1 MLNVYNYYLQDYVSR
16 SPRYSTHKK
25 RELRDI
31 YKNIVKMSASEPLY
45 KIELSENKQRC
56 ALSIKESALTLK
68 DINQKLQATPML
80 HNAGVLSSSPDEVQ
94 VALLHRMELSEF
106 PENSRFD
113 VEVTDMAS
121 GQKNIGVLLP
131 SETVP
136 LPEGSY
142 SFTVSFEQEQYSF
155 RFNVAADSSAF
166 DLQSKLADFIN
177 KTGIGLDAQ
186 VGYHKTT
193 GVSRLELTAR
203 QTGIYGKSSFTLKD
217 TAKPEAA
224 EAGLVEYFG
233 LDRMFTPAQNARYS
247 INGITY
253 ESPENK
259 VSYDDTLLLSF
270 RSVTESPVTIRPVP
284 DHAGVYDALEEFTVS
299 YNRLIEAG
307 RATIQEN
314 KSSAFLLKGLS
325 HLVASHYSSLS
336 AIGISADEEGY
347 LTLDSEKVNRATVSG
362 DAETVLRTDAS
373 FLKAL
378 DNRLESIILNPMR
391 FVDKKLVAYPDP
403 SAPLSERTSP
413 YTTSIYSGMLFNNY
427 C

>member
-31 YKNIVKMSASEPLY
+31 YKNIMKMSASEPLY
-45 KIELSENKQRC
+45 KIDLSESKQIC
-56 ALSIKESALTLK
+56 ALSIKESALALK
-68 DINQKLQATPML
+68 DVNHKLQDTPML
-80 HNAGVLSSSPDEVQ
+80 HNAGVHSSDSASVQ
-94 VALLHRMELSEF
+94 ATLLHRMELSEF
-106 PENSRFD
+106 PEHARYD
-113 VEVTDMAS
+113 VEVTGLAS
-121 GQKNIGVLLP
+121 GQKNVGHLLP
-131 SETVP
+131 SEKAP

-155 RFNVAADSSAF
+155 RFNVAADASAF
-166 DLQSKLADFIN
+166 DLQSKLSDFIN
-177 KTGIGLDAQ
+177 KTGIGLQAE
-186 VGYHKTT
+186 VGYHKET
-193 GVSRLELTAR
+193 GVSRMELTAR

-217 TAKPEAA
+217 TGKPEGAD
-224 EAGLVEYFG
+224 AGLVETFG
-233 LDRMFTPAQNARYS
+233 LDREAAPAQNARYS
-247 INGITY
+247 INGVSY
-253 ESPENK
+253 ESPENT
-259 VSYDDTLLLSF
+259 VTYQNTLLLSF
-270 RSVTESPVTIRPVP
+270 RSATEAPVTVRPIP
-284 DHAGVYDALEEFTVS
+284 DRAAVYDALEEFTVS
-299 YNRLIEAG
+299 YNRLIQAG
-307 RATIQEN
+307 RQTVQEN

-336 AIGISADEEGY
+336 SIGITANEEGY
-347 LTLDSEKVNRATVSG
+347 LTLDPEKVNQAAVSG
-362 DAETVLRTDAS
+362 DAEYVLRSDSS

-391 FVDKKLVAYPDP
+391 YVDKKLVAYPDP